1 MLIKNHFH
9 FSRGNRTFQVCMIPI
24 LINGVG
30 YEVSSS
36 PRSKTTVALFTLRCA
51 IFSKA
56 LTFYI
61 QREENNQ
68 SLKKEMGRKLRAD
81 N

>member
-1 MLIKNHFH
+1 MVLAMKYHLH
-9 FSRGNRTFQVCMIPI
+9 H
-24 LINGVG
+24 
-30 YEVSSS
+30 EV
-36 PRSKTTVALFTLRCA
+36 KTTVALFTQRCA

-68 SLKKEMGRKLRAD
+68 SLKKEIGRKLRAD